1 MYEQAI
7 SVVRNI
13 KNSNKV
19 DYQNSWKLITFFVGG
34 NDLCK
39 SCKDVGYFFDSYQ
52 NNIFIIG
59 IIDKNKRTNTQF
71 KIMLIM

>member
-7 SVVRNI
+7 SVVKNI

-19 DYQNSWKLITFFVGG
+19 DFQNSWKLITFFVGG

-39 SCKDVGYFFDSYQ
+39 SCKNVRF
-52 NNIFIIG
+52 
-59 IIDKNKRTNTQF
+59 
-71 KIMLIM
+71 LI

>member
-1 MYEQAI
+1 MYEQAL

-19 DYQNSWKLITFFVGG
+19 NYQTSWKLITFFVGG

-39 SCKDVGYFFDSYQ
+39 SCKDV
-52 NNIFIIG
+52 IFPL
-59 IIDKNKRTNTQF
+59 R
-71 KIMLIM
+71 